1 MKQIAIICFSDA
13 GALLAEKIR
22 GAVTAENITVH
33 STPSFAQKYA
43 FTPHESVKADMKALF
58 SQNDALIFICAT
70 GIAVRLIAP
79 FVKDKTRDPAVVV
92 ADDGGNF
99 VISLLSG
106 HIGGANALTGQV
118 SAAIGARPVITTAT
132 DVAGR
137 FSCDSWAAINHC
149 AISSMPLAKRVSSEI
164 LKKDIPI
171 TSERPLPALL
181 PKGVYEGDSG
191 ECGILIGIHKKEPF
205 QNTLRLIP
213 RVLTLGIGCR
223 KGSGKEAIAAA
234 VETVFEKYDID
245 VRAVS
250 RIVTIDVKKD
260 EAGLLSYARDL
271 QVPAVF
277 YTAEELRAVPGEFEE
292 SAFVKNT
299 VGVGNVCERAALYD
313 GGKLCIKK
321 TALSGVT
328 IAAALREWSIS
339 F

>member
-1 MKQIAIICFSDA
+1 MKRIAIICFSDA
-13 GALLAEKIR
+13 GALLAKKIQTAL
-22 GAVTAENITVH
+22 GAQSVTIH
-33 STPSFAQKYA
+33 STTPFAVKHC
-43 FTPHESVKADMKALF
+43 FIGHESVKTDMKDIF
-58 SQNDALIFICAT
+58 SENDALIFICAA

-79 FVKDKTRDPAVVV
+79 FVNDKTRDPAVLV
-92 ADDGGNF
+92 ADDVGNF

-106 HIGGANALTGQV
+106 HIGGANALAREV
-118 SAAIGARPVITTAT
+118 ADIIGAQPVITTAT

-137 FSCDSWAAINHC
+137 FSCDTWASENNY

-191 ECGILIGIHKKEPF
+191 ECGIFIGIHKKEPF

-223 KGSGKEAIAAA
+223 KDTEKEAIAAA

-250 RIVTIDVKKD
+250 RIASIDVKKD
-260 EAGLLSYARDL
+260 ESGLLSYAHDL

-277 YTAEELRAVPGEFEE
+277 YTAEELRAVPGEFKD
-292 SAFVKNT
+292 SDFVKET

-313 GGKLCIKK
+313 GGRLLIKK
-321 TALSGVT
+321 TAVGGVT
-328 IAAALREWSIS
+328 VAAALKEWRIS